1 MLRYQSVNWVGW
13 SNASKTA
20 FLKPFLLCFCCAIF
34 SIFQMSK
41 IIEFCFKVLIPW
53 EDVTL
58 TVVDF
63 GVPGLMPNPLSVQSI
78 IDWCLKRNGLPK
90 RRIKA
95 KNGMAHH
102 NLKTKKVRNYC
113 YNSIFF
119 LTNFVLFK
127 GDLMM
132 LSTDLALVED
142 PKFREWAEKY
152 YKDEALWMADFA
164 KYYQQLNELGCKSL
178 NSEVPWYKFW

>member
-1 MLRYQSVNWVGW
+1 
-13 SNASKTA
+13 
-20 FLKPFLLCFCCAIF
+20 
-34 SIFQMSK
+34 
-41 IIEFCFKVLIPW
+41 
-53 EDVTL
+53 
-58 TVVDF
+58 
-63 GVPGLMPNPLSVQSI
+63 
-78 IDWCLKRNGLPK
+78 
-90 RRIKA
+90 
-95 KNGMAHH
+95 MAHH

-113 YNSIFF
+113 YNSNFF
-119 LTNFVLFK
+119 FFTNFVLFK